1 MARKHRLYS
10 DDFKRQAVARMTAS
24 PGEVPA
30 LADELGVTRTLL
42 YRWRKQYAAQLVSPQ
57 PVGEG
62 PGVRAAT
69 EGLGVS
75 AIAEGVTATSEPS
88 AIEPD
93 PVLHDARL
101 RRLMVDATYALALAI
116 RDSTGSAPLNQLATA
131 FGLMIDRL
139 LRLDALAVLA
149 AQAPA
154 PGDEQVIR
162 IEYGDP
168 DGSVHL
174 SPPWARGDPAFE
186 APIVPGQVRSPFWD
200 FLDPGIEYPDDDPDD
215 ESEWD

>member
-1 MARKHRLYS
+1 MTAAQKRYS
-10 DDFKRQAVARMTAS
+10 ETFKREVLTRVEADPSDLVAIAR
-24 PGEVPA
+24 ELDVPSS
-30 LADELGVTRTLL
+30 TIHS
-42 YRWRKQYAAQLVSPQ
+42 WRR
-57 PVGEG
+57 
-62 PGVRAAT
+62 RAAAKEAAARAT
-69 EGLGVS
+69 
-75 AIAEGVTATSEPS
+75 AEEPS
-88 AIEPD
+88 LTEPD
-93 PVLHDARL
+93 LALLDGRL
-101 RRLMVDATYALALAI
+101 RQLMVDATYALALAI

-162 IEYGDP
+162 IEYLDP
-168 DGSVHL
+168 DGSVHK

-200 FLDPGIEYPDDDPDD
+200 FPDHETEDADDDPDD